1 MSVYMMHV
9 YTGIQVWVHVCTFV
23 TVQEWY
29 ICVQTCVSADVK
41 LCV

>member
-9 YTGIQVWVHVCTFV
+9 STGIQVWVHVCTFV